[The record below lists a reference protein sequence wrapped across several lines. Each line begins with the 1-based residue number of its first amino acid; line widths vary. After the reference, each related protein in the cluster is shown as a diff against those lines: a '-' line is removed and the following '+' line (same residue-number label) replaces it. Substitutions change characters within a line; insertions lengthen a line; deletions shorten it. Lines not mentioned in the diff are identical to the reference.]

1 MNWIFLHEN
10 LWWWRKNVRF
20 HLFIMNALIWQNYY
34 TAQWRDRKNRATM
47 FLFGKLKWKRLQI
60 ENVRFLL
67 CSLFHTFGSIT
78 TLFTELWVIKSNVLP
93 AQKKQKNENK
103 TTHKFNFRWFLCGFV
118 FAWFLVSIKV
128 FGQLHDVHRLTRANK
143 HLFIYE
149 K

>member
-93 AQKKQKNENK
+93 AQKKNKKTKIKKNINSISVDSCAVLFS
-103 TTHKFNFRWFLCGFV
+103 HDFWFLLR
-118 FAWFLVSIKV
+118 FLVNY
-128 FGQLHDVHRLTRANK
+128 TM
-143 HLFIYE
+143 FIV
-149 K
+149 